1 MLRIIGA
8 AILLSS
14 LVAASAHPVAPQ
26 DDRVAAP
33 VRTPVRVAQSS
44 CWYVVLY
51 CKTRKADVDSW
62 SQMNGGE
69 VINTS
74 SDEFP
79 GFTRGYHCAVVGPLK
94 SRGAAQSEAA
104 TWRAGAA
111 PDAYVKDSGSGC

>member
-1 MLRIIGA
+1 MLRTIGA

-14 LVAASAHPVAPQ
+14 LAVAGAHPVAPQ
-26 DDRVAAP
+26 DDRASAP
-33 VRTPVRVAQSS
+33 APAQVRVAQSA

-51 CKTRKADVDSW
+51 CKTSKANVESW
-62 SQMNGGE
+62 SQTNGGE

-79 GFTRGYHCAVVGPLK
+79 GFTRGYFCAVVGPLK
-94 SRGAAQSEAA
+94 SRAAAQSEAV

-111 PDAYVKDSGSGC
+111 PDAYVKDSGGC